1 MVIDPLW
8 LMVCLLNVLKWL
20 PAIQGMAYQ
29 ASKNVMN
36 LLQFTIHNRTSNYMD
51 KICEDSEISEC
62 ININGD
68 YVLTSSVILNTTD
81 SLK

>member
-1 MVIDPLW
+1 
-8 LMVCLLNVLKWL
+8 
-20 PAIQGMAYQ
+20 
-29 ASKNVMN
+29 
-36 LLQFTIHNRTSNYMD
+36 MD